1 MNYQIPFGRSAVRMV
16 AEIIGNCLS
25 RGDEAEW
32 FEFKANLK
40 KTDDIGEYISAL
52 SNAAAVAGEPFGYL
66 IWGIHD
72 KTHEIIGTAF
82 NYQRDENN
90 EPIQH
95 YLSRQITPSV
105 SFRFDEDKIDG
116 KRVVVLTTPA
126 ARIVPTA
133 FKNVRYIRIGSSKEN
148 VRKYPDREA
157 ELFRILNYGVPT
169 ILNTPS
175 RFDKLTFNQLFL
187 YYETRG
193 IRLREDTFK
202 DNLELLTSDGRYNIL
217 AQLLSDDPHIDIQFA
232 LFNGK
237 TKSAPMYA
245 VRNFGHM
252 CILLSLDRVLDYGDT
267 LNVPQADERNR
278 KAERKEVMLFNADAF
293 REAVI
298 NAFAHNDWTHEN
310 SPMFTA
316 YQDRIEITSFGTLAP
331 TQTKEGFFRGKSVP
345 VNRKLAEILVQLH
358 ISERSGRGV
367 PKIVDT
373 YGREVFEFD
382 DNAIVVRIPF
392 TRIDLG
398 GDTQVDTQDNTQVTT
413 QVTTQDNDTLSDVQN
428 RIIDSCRSPKSV
440 RELADILGF
449 KERKSVL
456 RYLRPLTEQG
466 RIAMTVPDKPNS
478 RNQKYVTIN

>member
-1 MNYQIPFGRSAVRMV
+1 M
-16 AEIIGNCLS
+16 
-25 RGDEAEW
+25 
-32 FEFKANLK
+32 
-40 KTDDIGEYISAL
+40 
-52 SNAAAVAGEPFGYL
+52 
-66 IWGIHD
+66 
-72 KTHEIIGTAF
+72 
-82 NYQRDENN
+82 
-90 EPIQH
+90 
-95 YLSRQITPSV
+95 
-105 SFRFDEDKIDG
+105 
-116 KRVVVLTTPA
+116 VVLTIPA

-413 QVTTQDNDTLSDVQN
+413 QDNYTLSDVQK